1 MAPKPRLGV
10 LQPLPAQTQGSPVY
24 RYCRRAPKATGLI
37 CRQRPQGDKV
47 SDSRSTQI
55 PCSPSALPIPRRDA
69 PEGA

>member
-10 LQPLPAQTQGSPVY
+10 PQPLPTHTQGSPVY

-47 SDSRSTQI
+47 RGSHSTRI
-55 PCSPSALPIPRRDA
+55 PCSPSALPIPGRDA